1 MSERA
6 TPASGI
12 LDHPLSRVMTTERAG
27 AATPRLGRGQ
37 IVRLVPVIL
46 TGALLAWL
54 VLVPLAVLVVSAFK
68 PTGLLRDPGFTLAHV
83 VATYSSP
90 QFWAL
95 TLATLQFAAG
105 STALAL
111 VLGGTLAWL
120 VERTDLPAP
129 ALVRALVILPMA
141 TPPFLL
147 AISWIILLSPRTG
160 VINSLLIGALGLD
173 GPPFNIYS
181 LGGMIFVEG
190 LALVPSAFL
199 ILAPVARNLDPSLE
213 ESALVSGAGA
223 GQLFFRIILPLLLP
237 ALAGTAI
244 FLMIVSFVVF
254 DVPGTIGMPS
264 RIFVLSSQIY
274 SLVADSPRGIPEYGK
289 VSAMALMFTV
299 GLLAL
304 TFAYHRLMRHAGRF
318 VTVTGK
324 AYRPR
329 PFQLGR
335 LRSVA
340 VAGVALYFV
349 CAVLAPL
356 VILVWT
362 SLMPFQ
368 APISVAAARMATLAN
383 HREFFANPFIAA
395 ATANS
400 LIVALSAST
409 AVAALSLVTAWVS
422 IKSRAPGRHAID
434 ALAFLPLAMPGVLIA
449 TALIYVYLAVSVI
462 PIYGTIWIIAVA
474 YLTIYLSFGSRTM
487 NGVVLQLHPELD
499 EAARMSGAGLLA
511 TVRRVI
517 VPLTA
522 PGLAAVWIWVFAH
535 CLRELT
541 AALLLQGADN
551 ATLPTLLYSYWSGGE
566 TNKAAAVGVWLVLG
580 LIAVVVVW
588 QLLQRLLA
596 VRAAAAEPHPAVVPA
611 KAGTH
616 NHGLW
621 NMGPRLRGDDSH

>member
-1 MSERA
+1 MAASTSLPYATVAAPRFSRA
-6 TPASGI
+6 K
-12 LDHPLSRVMTTERAG
+12 
-27 AATPRLGRGQ
+27 
-37 IVRLVPVIL
+37 IVQMLPVLL

-83 VATYSSP
+83 IETYSSA
-90 QFWAL
+90 QFWGL
-95 TLATLQFAAG
+95 VGATLQFAVG

-111 VLGGTLAWL
+111 LLGGTLAWL

-160 VINSLLIGALGLD
+160 VINSLAMNAFGLD
-173 GPPFNIYS
+173 APPFNIYS

-199 ILAPVARNLDPSLE
+199 ILAPAARNLDPSLE
-213 ESALVSGAGA
+213 ESALTSGAGTF
-223 GQLFFRIILPLLLP
+223 QLIFRIILPLMLP

-264 RIFVLSSQIY
+264 RIFVLSSQLY

-289 VSAMALMFTV
+289 VSAMALMFTL

-304 TFAYHRLMRHAGRF
+304 TLLYHRLMRHAGRF
-318 VTVTGK
+318 ATVTGRG
-324 AYRPR
+324 YRPR
-329 PFQLGR
+329 PFRLGR
-335 LRSVA
+335 LRYVA
-340 VAGVALYFV
+340 IAAVVLYFL

-356 VILVWT
+356 MILVWT
-362 SLMPFQ
+362 SVMPFQ
-368 APISVAAARMATLAN
+368 APVSVAAAKMATLAN
-383 HREFFANPFIAA
+383 HREFLANPFIEA
-395 ATANS
+395 ATVNS
-400 LIVALSAST
+400 IVVAVVAST

-422 IKSRAPGRHAID
+422 IKSRAPGHRAID

-449 TALIYVYLAVSVI
+449 TALIYVYLAVKII

-474 YLTIYLSFGSRTM
+474 YVTIYLSFGSRTM
-487 NGVVLQLHPELD
+487 NGVVLQLHSELE
-499 EAARMSGAGLLA
+499 EAARMSGAGVFA
-511 TVRRVI
+511 TVRRII
-517 VPLTA
+517 VPLAA

-541 AALLLQGADN
+541 AALMLQGADN
-551 ATLPTLLYSYWSGGE
+551 ATLPALLYSYWSGGE
-566 TNKAAAVGVWLVLG
+566 TNKAAAVGVWLVIG
-580 LIAVVVVW
+580 LLAVVIIW
-588 QLLQRLLA
+588 QLLARF
-596 VRAAAAEPHPAVVPA
+596 AARSGAEADPLKPV
-611 KAGTH
+611 
-616 NHGLW
+616 
-621 NMGPRLRGDDSH
+621 

>member
-1 MSERA
+1 M
-6 TPASGI
+6 
-12 LDHPLSRVMTTERAG
+12 L
-27 AATPRLGRGQ
+27 
-37 IVRLVPVIL
+37 PVLL
-46 TGALLAWL
+46 TGALLTWL

-68 PTGLLRDPGFTLAHV
+68 PTGLLRDPGFTLAHLID
-83 VATYSSP
+83 TYSSA
-90 QFWAL
+90 QFWSLVA
-95 TLATLQFAAG
+95 ATLQFAVG
-105 STALAL
+105 STAVAL

-129 ALVRALVILPMA
+129 ALVRAMVILPMT

-160 VINSLLIGALGLD
+160 VINSLAMGAFGLD
-173 GPPFNIYS
+173 TPPFNIYS
-181 LGGMIFVEG
+181 LGGMVFVEG

-199 ILAPVARNLDPSLE
+199 ILAPAARNLDPNLE
-213 ESALVSGAGA
+213 ESALVSGAST
-223 GQLFFRIILPLLLP
+223 GQLVFRIILPLLLP

-254 DVPGTIGMPS
+254 DVPGTIGMPA

-289 VSAMALMFTV
+289 VSAMALLFTL

-304 TFAYHRLMRHAGRF
+304 TLAYHRLMRHAGRF
-318 VTVTGK
+318 ATVTGK
-324 AYRPR
+324 GYRPR
-329 PFQLGR
+329 PFKLGR
-335 LRSVA
+335 LRWIA
-340 VAGVALYFV
+340 VAGVVLYFL

-356 VILVWT
+356 LILLWT

-368 APISVAAARMATLAN
+368 APLSVAAARMATLAN

-395 ATANS
+395 ATINS
-400 LIVALSAST
+400 LTVALVAST

-422 IKSRAPGRHAID
+422 IRSRAPGRRLID

-449 TALIYVYLAVSVI
+449 TALIYVYLAVKII

-499 EAARMSGAGLLA
+499 EAARMSGAGLIA
-511 TVRRVI
+511 TIRRVI

-522 PGLAAVWIWVFAH
+522 PELAAVWIWVFAH

-551 ATLPTLLYSYWSGGE
+551 TMLPALLYSYWSGGE

-580 LIAVVVVW
+580 LLAVVIAW
-588 QLLQRLLA
+588 QVLARL
-596 VRAAAAEPHPAVVPA
+596 AAGSGAPAEPVKP
-611 KAGTH
+611 T
-616 NHGLW
+616 
-621 NMGPRLRGDDSH
+621 

>member
-1 MSERA
+1 MAATTSLPL
-6 TPASGI
+6 TPAAVRRA
-12 LDHPLSRVMTTERAG
+12 PRAG
-27 AATPRLGRGQ
+27 PWRVL
-37 IVRLVPVIL
+37 PVVL
-46 TGALLAWL
+46 TGAFLCWL

-68 PTGLLRDPGFTLAHV
+68 PSGLLRDPGFTLAHV
-83 VATYSSP
+83 IGTYSSP
-90 QFWAL
+90 LFWRLVAD
-95 TLATLQFAAG
+95 TLQFAVG
-105 STALAL
+105 STAVAL

-160 VINSLLIGALGLD
+160 VINALLVNAFGLAA
-173 GPPFNIYS
+173 PPFNIYS
-181 LGGMIFVEG
+181 LGGMVFVEG

-199 ILAPVARNLDPSLE
+199 ILAPAARNLDPNLE
-213 ESALVSGAGA
+213 ESALVSGAGTM
-223 GQLFFRIILPLLLP
+223 QLVFRIVLPLLLP
-237 ALAGTAI
+237 ALAGAAI

-254 DVPGTIGMPS
+254 DVPGTIGMPA

-274 SLVADSPRGIPEYGK
+274 SLIADSPRGIPDYGK
-289 VSAMALMFTV
+289 VSAMALMFTL

-304 TFAYHRLMRHAGRF
+304 TLAYHRLMRHAGRF
-318 VTVTGK
+318 ATVTGK
-324 AYRPR
+324 GYRPR
-329 PFQLGR
+329 PFRLGR
-335 LRSVA
+335 LRWLA
-340 VAGVALYFV
+340 VAAVVLYFL

-356 VILVWT
+356 LILIWT

-368 APISVAAARMATLAN
+368 APVSVAAARMATLAN
-383 HREFFANPFIAA
+383 HREFFANPFIVA
-395 ATANS
+395 ATFNS
-400 LIVALSAST
+400 ITVALVAST

-422 IKSRAPGRHAID
+422 IRSHAPGRRAID

-449 TALIYVYLAVSVI
+449 TALIYVYLAVRII

-474 YLTIYLSFGSRTM
+474 YLTIYLSFGSRAM

-517 VPLTA
+517 LPLTA

-580 LIAVVVVW
+580 LLAVVVVW
-588 QLLQRLLA
+588 QLLARLTAGSLSP
-596 VRAAAAEPHPAVVPA
+596 VEPVKP
-611 KAGTH
+611 T
-616 NHGLW
+616 
-621 NMGPRLRGDDSH
+621 

>member
-1 MSERA
+1 M
-6 TPASGI
+6 
-12 LDHPLSRVMTTERAG
+12 L
-27 AATPRLGRGQ
+27 
-37 IVRLVPVIL
+37 PVLL
-46 TGALLAWL
+46 TGALLVWL

-83 VATYSSP
+83 VETYSSA
-90 QFWAL
+90 QFWSL
-95 TLATLQFAAG
+95 VGATLLFAAG

-111 VLGGTLAWL
+111 VLGGVLAWL

-160 VINSLLIGALGLD
+160 VINALAKSAFGLD
-173 GPPFNIYS
+173 APPFNIYS

-199 ILAPVARNLDPSLE
+199 ILAPAARNLDPGLE
-213 ESALVSGAGA
+213 ESALMSGAGPL
-223 GQLFFRIILPLLLP
+223 QLIFRIILPLLLP

-289 VSAMALMFTV
+289 VSAMALMFTL

-304 TFAYHRLMRHAGRF
+304 TLLYHRLMRHAGRF
-318 VTVTGK
+318 ATVTGRG
-324 AYRPR
+324 YRPR
-329 PFQLGR
+329 PFRLGK
-335 LRSVA
+335 LRWLA
-340 VAGVALYFV
+340 IAAVALYFL

-356 VILVWT
+356 LILVWT
-362 SLMPFQ
+362 SVMPFQ
-368 APISVAAARMATLAN
+368 APVSMAAARMATLAN
-383 HREFFANPFIAA
+383 HREFFANPFIEA
-395 ATANS
+395 ATVNS
-400 LIVALSAST
+400 IVVAVTAST

-422 IKSRAPGRHAID
+422 IKSRAPGRRAID

-449 TALIYVYLAVSVI
+449 TALIYVYLAVKII

-487 NGVVLQLHPELD
+487 NGIVLQLHSELD
-499 EAARMSGAGLLA
+499 EAARMSGAGLFA
-511 TVRRVI
+511 TVRRII
-517 VPLTA
+517 VPLAA

-541 AALLLQGADN
+541 AALMLQGADN
-551 ATLPTLLYSYWSGGE
+551 ATLPALLYSYWSGGE
-566 TNKAAAVGVWLVLG
+566 TNKAAAVGVWLVIG
-580 LIAVVVVW
+580 
-588 QLLQRLLA
+588 LLA
-596 VRAAAAEPHPAVVPA
+596 VVIIWQVLARLTARSAAQAEPLKPA
-611 KAGTH
+611 
-616 NHGLW
+616 
-621 NMGPRLRGDDSH
+621 

>member
-1 MSERA
+1 MKKQA
-6 TPASGI
+6 IPASGI
-12 LDHPLSRVMTTERAG
+12 LDHPLSRAMTTGRDRSGVPVA
-27 AATPRLGRGQ
+27 PRRLPDLRFA
-37 IVRLVPVIL
+37 RLVPVLL

-90 QFWAL
+90 QFWNLVA
-95 TLATLQFAAG
+95 ATLQFAAG
-105 STALAL
+105 SAAVALL
-111 VLGGTLAWL
+111 LGGTLAWL

-160 VINSLLIGALGLD
+160 VINSLLITAFGLSA
-173 GPPFNIYS
+173 PPFNIYS
-181 LGGMIFVEG
+181 LGGMILVEG

-199 ILAPVARNLDPSLE
+199 ILAPAARNLDPNLE
-213 ESALVSGAGA
+213 ESALVSGAGVV
-223 GQLFFRIILPLLLP
+223 QLVFRIILPLLLP
-237 ALAGTAI
+237 ALAATTI

-254 DVPGTIGMPS
+254 DVPGTIGMPA

-274 SLVADSPRGIPEYGK
+274 SLVADSPRGIPDYGK

-304 TFAYHRLMRHAGRF
+304 TLAYHRLMRRAGRF
-318 VTVTGK
+318 VTVTGRG
-324 AYRPR
+324 YRPR
-329 PFQLGR
+329 PFRLGR
-335 LRSVA
+335 LRWVA
-340 VAGVALYFV
+340 VAAVVGYFL
-349 CAVLAPL
+349 CAVVAPL
-356 VILVWT
+356 LTLVWT

-368 APISVAAARMATLAN
+368 APLSLAAAKLATLAN

-400 LIVALSAST
+400 IIVALAAST

-422 IKSRAPGRHAID
+422 IKSRAPGRRALD

-449 TALIYVYLAVSVI
+449 TALIYVYLAVKII

-474 YLTIYLSFGSRTM
+474 YVTVYLSFGSRTM

-499 EAARMSGAGLLA
+499 EAARMSGAGLMA

-541 AALLLQGADN
+541 AALMLQGADN

-580 LIAVVVVW
+580 LLAVVVVW
-588 QLLQRLLA
+588 QLVARLVA
-596 VRAAAAEPHPAVVPA
+596 GSGAAAEPA
-611 KAGTH
+611 K
-616 NHGLW
+616 
-621 NMGPRLRGDDSH
+621 PS

>member
-1 MSERA
+1 LAATTSLLL
-6 TPASGI
+6 TPAAARRAPRGR
-12 LDHPLSRVMTTERAG
+12 PWRV
-27 AATPRLGRGQ
+27 L
-37 IVRLVPVIL
+37 PVVL
-46 TGALLAWL
+46 TGALLCWL

-68 PTGLLRDPGFTLAHV
+68 PSGLLRDPGFTLAHV
-83 VATYSSP
+83 IGTYSSP
-90 QFWAL
+90 LFWGLVAD
-95 TLATLQFAAG
+95 TLQFAVG
-105 STALAL
+105 SAAVAL

-160 VINSLLIGALGLD
+160 VINALLVNAFGLAA
-173 GPPFNIYS
+173 PPFNIYS
-181 LGGMIFVEG
+181 LGGMVFVEG

-199 ILAPVARNLDPSLE
+199 ILAPAARNLDPNLE
-213 ESALVSGAGA
+213 ESALVSGAGTM
-223 GQLFFRIILPLLLP
+223 QLVFRIVLPLLLP
-237 ALAGTAI
+237 ALAGAAI

-254 DVPGTIGMPS
+254 DVPGTIGMPA

-274 SLVADSPRGIPEYGK
+274 SLIADSPRGIPDYGK
-289 VSAMALMFTV
+289 VSAMALMFTL

-304 TFAYHRLMRHAGRF
+304 TLAYHRLMRHAGRF
-318 VTVTGK
+318 ATVTGK
-324 AYRPR
+324 GYRPR
-329 PFQLGR
+329 PFRLGR
-335 LRSVA
+335 LRWLA
-340 VAGVALYFV
+340 VAAVVLYFL

-356 VILVWT
+356 LILVWT

-368 APISVAAARMATLAN
+368 APVSVAAARMATLAN
-383 HREFFANPFIAA
+383 HREFFANPFIVA
-395 ATANS
+395 ATFNS
-400 LIVALSAST
+400 ITVALVAST

-422 IKSRAPGRHAID
+422 IRSHAPGRRAID

-449 TALIYVYLAVSVI
+449 TALIYVYLAVRII

-474 YLTIYLSFGSRTM
+474 YLTIYLSFGSRAM

-580 LIAVVVVW
+580 LLAVVVVW
-588 QLLQRLLA
+588 QLLARLTAGSLSP
-596 VRAAAAEPHPAVVPA
+596 VEPVKP
-611 KAGTH
+611 T
-616 NHGLW
+616 
-621 NMGPRLRGDDSH
+621 

>member
-1 MSERA
+1 LAATTSLLL
-6 TPASGI
+6 TPAAARRA
-12 LDHPLSRVMTTERAG
+12 PRAG
-27 AATPRLGRGQ
+27 PWRVL
-37 IVRLVPVIL
+37 PVVL
-46 TGALLAWL
+46 TGAFLCWL

-68 PTGLLRDPGFTLAHV
+68 PSGLLRDPGFTLAHV
-83 VATYSSP
+83 IGTYSSP
-90 QFWAL
+90 LFWRLVAD
-95 TLATLQFAAG
+95 TLQFAVG
-105 STALAL
+105 STAVAL

-160 VINSLLIGALGLD
+160 VINALLVNAFGLAA
-173 GPPFNIYS
+173 PPFNIYS
-181 LGGMIFVEG
+181 LGGMVFVEG

-199 ILAPVARNLDPSLE
+199 ILAPAARNLDPNLE
-213 ESALVSGAGA
+213 ESALVSGAGTM
-223 GQLFFRIILPLLLP
+223 QLVFRIVLPLLLP
-237 ALAGTAI
+237 ALAGAAI

-254 DVPGTIGMPS
+254 DVPGTIGMPA

-274 SLVADSPRGIPEYGK
+274 SLIADSPRGIPDYGK
-289 VSAMALMFTV
+289 VSAMALMFTL

-304 TFAYHRLMRHAGRF
+304 TLAYHRLMRHAGRF
-318 VTVTGK
+318 ATVTGK
-324 AYRPR
+324 GYRPR
-329 PFQLGR
+329 PFRLGR
-335 LRSVA
+335 LRWLA
-340 VAGVALYFV
+340 VAAVVLYFL

-356 VILVWT
+356 LILVWS

-368 APISVAAARMATLAN
+368 APVSVAAARMATLAN
-383 HREFFANPFIAA
+383 HREFFANPFIVA
-395 ATANS
+395 ATFNS
-400 LIVALSAST
+400 ITVALVAST

-422 IKSRAPGRHAID
+422 IRSRAPGRRAID

-449 TALIYVYLAVSVI
+449 TALIYVYLAVRII

-474 YLTIYLSFGSRTM
+474 YLTIYLSFGSRAM

-580 LIAVVVVW
+580 LLAVVVVW
-588 QLLQRLLA
+588 QLLARLT
-596 VRAAAAEPHPAVVPA
+596 
-611 KAGTH
+611 AGS
-616 NHGLW
+616 LS
-621 NMGPRLRGDDSH
+621 R